1 MSKNYN
7 IRKPIIISLGAI
19 AGVSCR
25 YYFGVFFSQN
35 FISTF
40 PIDIFFINIS
50 GCFLMGLLSTILA
63 KKYNGYPELFL
74 LLITGFLGTYTT
86 FSTYELNTVENIQNL
101 SRDIFYW
108 LGSPIFGLI
117 SLELGIKIADFI
129 ISYKQ

>member
-1 MSKNYN
+1 MLKNPN
-7 IRKPIIISLGAI
+7 FRTPIIISLGAI

-25 YYFGVFFSQN
+25 YYFSDFFPQN
-35 FISTF
+35 SISAF
-40 PIDIFFINIS
+40 PLDIFFINIS
-50 GCFLMGLLSTILA
+50 GCFLMGLLSNILA
-63 KKYNGYPELFL
+63 KKYSGYPELFL

-86 FSTYELNTVENIQNL
+86 FSTYELNTVDNIHNL